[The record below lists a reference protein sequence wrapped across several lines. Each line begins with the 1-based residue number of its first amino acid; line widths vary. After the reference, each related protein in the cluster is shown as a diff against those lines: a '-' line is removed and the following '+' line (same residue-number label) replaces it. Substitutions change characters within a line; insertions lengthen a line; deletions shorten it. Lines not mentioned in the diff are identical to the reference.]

1 MNIPPLLLARVQF
14 TASLGFLALFLA
26 ISLALAWLLLFFK
39 LRARWSGQS
48 GWTAAYR
55 FWVRIF
61 ALAFV
66 LALACTVPVL
76 IQLGS
81 LWSGLMDKIGNL
93 AGPLLGYGVLS
104 IFIVKSCFLGVML
117 FGQRRVS
124 DAAHTLAVL
133 MVAIGQLVAVGWVLA
148 LFSWLQTPDG
158 AVLIDGRYQVYDWRA
173 VVLNP
178 SFGWRMGLTVLG
190 AFLTA
195 GFLMLG
201 VTAMQALRRPLD
213 DGERHAF
220 RAGLAVALLAS
231 LLLGPVAAGMG
242 EVTARLQ
249 PAKAAAAAGFWHS
262 GAEPEVVVF
271 GWPSARAQANL
282 AAVSLPGAGG
292 RWLHHDAAAGYLGLD
307 KFSGMQPPVAFT
319 FWSLRLA
326 LGLGL
331 LMLAASC
338 ATLALTCRRGFD
350 PAALP
355 RWWLRVLSLLMFAGA
370 LGVVATWCYD
380 LAGMQPYAV
389 NRAVTQSE
397 VLGPVTMPALL
408 YSLAGHIAL
417 YAVLLAAFVGML
429 FHAARYGVVPVR
441 KTGGSS

>member
-1 MNIPPLLLARVQF
+1 MNIPPLLLARAQF

-66 LALACTVPVL
+66 LALACAVPVL

-178 SFGWRMGLTVLG
+178 SFGWRLGLTVLG

-220 RAGLAVALLAS
+220 RAGLTVALLAS
-231 LLLGPVAAGMG
+231 
-242 EVTARLQ
+242 
-249 PAKAAAAAGFWHS
+249 
-262 GAEPEVVVF
+262 
-271 GWPSARAQANL
+271 
-282 AAVSLPGAGG
+282 
-292 RWLHHDAAAGYLGLD
+292 
-307 KFSGMQPPVAFT
+307 
-319 FWSLRLA
+319 
-326 LGLGL
+326 
-331 LMLAASC
+331 
-338 ATLALTCRRGFD
+338 
-350 PAALP
+350 
-355 RWWLRVLSLLMFAGA
+355 
-370 LGVVATWCYD
+370 
-380 LAGMQPYAV
+380 
-389 NRAVTQSE
+389 
-397 VLGPVTMPALL
+397 
-408 YSLAGHIAL
+408 
-417 YAVLLAAFVGML
+417 
-429 FHAARYGVVPVR
+429 
-441 KTGGSS
+441 

>member
-1 MNIPPLLLARVQF
+1 
-14 TASLGFLALFLA
+14 
-26 ISLALAWLLLFFK
+26 
-39 LRARWSGQS
+39 
-48 GWTAAYR
+48 
-55 FWVRIF
+55 
-61 ALAFV
+61 
-66 LALACTVPVL
+66 
-76 IQLGS
+76 
-81 LWSGLMDKIGNL
+81 
-93 AGPLLGYGVLS
+93 
-104 IFIVKSCFLGVML
+104 
-117 FGQRRVS
+117 
-124 DAAHTLAVL
+124 
-133 MVAIGQLVAVGWVLA
+133 
-148 LFSWLQTPDG
+148 
-158 AVLIDGRYQVYDWRA
+158 
-173 VVLNP
+173 
-178 SFGWRMGLTVLG
+178 
-190 AFLTA
+190 
-195 GFLMLG
+195 
-201 VTAMQALRRPLD
+201 
-213 DGERHAF
+213 
-220 RAGLAVALLAS
+220 
-231 LLLGPVAAGMG
+231 
-242 EVTARLQ
+242 
-249 PAKAAAAAGFWHS
+249 KAAAAAGFWHS
-262 GAEPEVVVF
+262 GAEPELVVF

-282 AAVSLPGAGG
+282 AAVSLAGAGG
-292 RWLHHDAAAGYLGLD
+292 RWLHRDASLGYLGLD

-397 VLGPVTMPALL
+397 VLGPVTTPALL